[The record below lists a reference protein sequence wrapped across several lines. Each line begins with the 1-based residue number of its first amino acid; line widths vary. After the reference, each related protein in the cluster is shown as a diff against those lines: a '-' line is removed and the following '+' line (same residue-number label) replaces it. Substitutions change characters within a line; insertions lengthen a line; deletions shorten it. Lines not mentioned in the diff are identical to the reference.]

1 MRFFE
6 KGTDRILYLEVEQ
19 DWEMWKKGIMT
30 FHTTDNNF
38 LHFAKMENVI
48 PTFLRDD
55 SSEIKE
61 NK

>member
-1 MRFFE
+1 MRFLD
-6 KGTDRILYLEVEQ
+6 KITDKVVYLEVEQ
-19 DWEMWKKGIMT
+19 DWEMWKLGFMT

-38 LHFAKMENVI
+38 LYFAKMENVI

-55 SSEIKE
+55 SLIEE

>member
-1 MRFFE
+1 MRFLD
-6 KGTDRILYLEVEQ
+6 KITDKVVYLEVEQ
-19 DWEMWKKGIMT
+19 DWEMWQRGFMT

-38 LHFAKMENVI
+38 LCFSRMENVI

-55 SSEIKE
+55 SLIEE